1 MRVAN
6 LCRFEVGLRSATR
19 FNRRALT
26 EKNRKQ
32 DLPTRHNAPSLCFLL
47 GRTLPLTVETGGCS
61 RHDEHHLCRFEFA

>member
-1 MRVAN
+1 VRVAN

-47 GRTLPLTVETGGCS
+47 GRT
-61 RHDEHHLCRFEFA
+61 FADDG